1 MSPSEDK
8 KKKPMFNNK
17 QEHKGAEDLSNSS
30 NIIGKGT
37 ILEGN
42 LETFGNIRIEGKVL
56 GNIKTKSKAAFGQSS
71 QVEGSVLA
79 QNAEIAG
86 HISGTVEVTEILV
99 LKPTAVIDGDIIT
112 NKLIVESGATFNGGC
127 KMGVKSKEIK
137 IGKSEGE
144 DKPLLKAQ
152 S

>member
-1 MSPSEDK
+1 
-8 KKKPMFNNK
+8 MFNK
-17 QEHKGAEDLSNSS
+17 QEQKVAEDLSNSS

-42 LETFGNIRIEGKVL
+42 LETFGNIRIEGKVI
-56 GNIKTKSKAAFGQSS
+56 GNIKTKTKVAFGDSS

-112 NKLIVESGATFNGGC
+112 NKLLVESGATFNGSC

-137 IGKSEGE
+137 IGKAEGTE
-144 DKPLLKAQ
+144 EKPLLKAQ

>member
-8 KKKPMFNNK
+8 KKKPMFNK
-17 QEHKGAEDLSNSS
+17 QEHKVAEELSNSS

-42 LETFGNIRIEGKVL
+42 LETFGNIRIEGKII

>member
-1 MSPSEDK
+1 
-8 KKKPMFNNK
+8 MFNK
-17 QEHKGAEDLSNSS
+17 QEQKVAEELSNSS

-42 LETFGNIRIEGKVL
+42 LETFGNLRIEGKVV
-56 GNIKTKSKAAFGQSS
+56 GNIKTKSKAAFGNSS

-79 QNAEIAG
+79 QNAEVAG
-86 HISGTVEVTEILV
+86 HITGTLEVTEVLV
-99 LKPTAVIDGDIIT
+99 LKPTAIIDGDIIT

-137 IGKSEGE
+137 IGKSDGE
-144 DKPLLKAQ
+144 EKPLLKAQ